1 MAQELLAK
9 EGNEVVLKCD
19 LFAIESVLYMDIRTT
34 RNCSSREFKLK
45 PLSTWVDQV
54 VVCGVKNGIL
64 RSDWD
69 YNKVLDFILWP
80 PAGVLISIHKPLIL
94 NLLSGTER
102 LIFPDRESLLT
113 QKLIHQVYPP
123 ESNKEVK

>member
-1 MAQELLAK
+1 M
-9 EGNEVVLKCD
+9 VLKCD

-34 RNCSSREFKLK
+34 RNCTSREFKLK

-54 VVCGVKNGIL
+54 CGVKNGIL

-69 YNKVLDFILWP
+69 YSKVLDFILWP
-80 PAGVLISIHKPLIL
+80 PAGVVISIHKPLIL

-102 LIFPDRESLLT
+102 FYFPDRESQLT
-113 QKLIHQVYPP
+113 QKLIHQVYAP
-123 ESNKEVK
+123 ESRKDVKLLLNCYDNMPCRI

>member
-1 MAQELLAK
+1 M
-9 EGNEVVLKCD
+9 VLKCD

-69 YNKVLDFILWP
+69 YSKVLDFILW
-80 PAGVLISIHKPLIL
+80 ATSWC
-94 NLLSGTER
+94 S
-102 LIFPDRESLLT
+102 D
-113 QKLIHQVYPP
+113 QYPQTI
-123 ESNKEVK
+123 NIKFIVRN